1 MNEAVEAINKL
12 AAGGLATLLIAI
24 LVAGWK
30 GIWIFGKHYEAM
42 VKEKDAQIAYE
53 RAEKEQ
59 WRKLAWDTHLLTER
73 SVSLATKAV
82 KSE

>member
-1 MNEAVEAINKL
+1 MEEAISVINKL

-24 LVAGWK
+24 LVAGK
-30 GIWIFGKHYEAM
+30 YKIWVWGYAYEEM

-53 RAEKEQ
+53 RAEKNE
-59 WRKLAWDTHLLTER
+59 WRQLAWETRSLTEK

-82 KSE
+82 QQ

>member
-30 GIWIFGKHYEAM
+30 GIWIWGYHFDAM

-59 WRKLAWDTHLLTER
+59 WRKLAWDTHQLTER
-73 SVSLATKAV
+73 SVSIVDKAV
-82 KSE
+82 K